1 MMERI
6 LKSPF
11 IMMIMLMFVGLVYI
25 GFQEAWKPEFFFL
38 PFILVFI
45 GYYFLVYIYNKKN
58 PDNRV
63 KIMNLLP
70 YELREDDEGLQWIT
84 YKATRKVYIFYYYA
98 IPIGIVAVTFF
109 ADFIPYF
116 PILLLVSFGV
126 VQYFIYWLEFHR
138 ALKEEEV

>member
-1 MMERI
+1 MERL

-11 IMMIMLMFVGLVYI
+11 VMMIMLIFLGLVYI
-25 GFQEAWKPEFFFL
+25 GFQEEWKLVYFFL
-38 PFILVFI
+38 PFVFFFI
-45 GYYFLVYIYNKKN
+45 GYYILVYMYNKKN
-58 PDNRV
+58 PDNRI

-98 IPIGIVAVTFF
+98 IPIGIVAVTFLSG
-109 ADFIPYF
+109 FIPYF
-116 PILLLVSFGV
+116 PILLLVVFGV
-126 VQYFIYWLEFHR
+126 IQYFIFWFEFHQ